1 MGGWNYFLV
10 TSLPALPDPG
20 GEPPMSVGKL
30 LEYVGDSPDARALV
44 EAVALGDDLL
54 QRQAYLAGEI
64 EDAEPAV
71 LTEAQATDEEP
82 LPERLVGDGDRREAA
97 GQLPA
102 DAVWEAYY
110 RHLAD
115 LAERLDSDF
124 LRAWTGYEVAL
135 RNALVEARAKR
146 LEIDATDYFVAT
158 DLTAADENF
167 QPLLNEWSSARNPL
181 EALRALDRGRW
192 NWLDRHDAWFSFT
205 DDELAAYAV
214 RLVLLERWSR
224 LQRAPDE
231 PSASS
236 SGTAT
241 TEPSNEDAQ

>member
-1 MGGWNYFLV
+1 MGGRNYFLV
-10 TSLPALPDPG
+10 TSLPALPDLG
-20 GEPPMSVGKL
+20 AEPPMSVAEL
-30 LEYVGDSPDARALV
+30 LDYVGDGPDARALI
-44 EAVALGDDLL
+44 EAIALGDDLL

-64 EDAEPAV
+64 EDVAPAV

-82 LPERLVGDGDRREAA
+82 LPEHLVGGEGRETP
-97 GQLPA
+97 GRLPA

-124 LRAWTGYEVAL
+124 LRAWTGYEIAL

-146 LEIDATDYFVAT
+146 LEIDATEYFVAT
-158 DLTAADENF
+158 DLAATDEDF
-167 QPLLNEWSSARNPL
+167 QSLLNEWSSARNPL
-181 EALRALDRGRW
+181 EALRVLDRGRW
-192 NWLDRHDAWFSFT
+192 DWLDRHDAWFSFT

-231 PSASS
+231 PTAASS
-236 SGTAT
+236 GAAT
-241 TEPSNEDAQ
+241 TGPSNEEAQ